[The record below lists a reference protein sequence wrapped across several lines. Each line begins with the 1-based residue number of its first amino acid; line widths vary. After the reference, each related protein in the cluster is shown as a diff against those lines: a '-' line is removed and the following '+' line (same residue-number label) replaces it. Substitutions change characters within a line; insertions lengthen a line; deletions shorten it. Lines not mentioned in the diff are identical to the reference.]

1 MFGGFVLTHGAAAAP
16 HRLWHSAGRRLV
28 NGGRFHLAAIARF
41 WLAAMNL
48 PPSYRVARQIDL
60 AIWLVLFVL
69 SKFFLQANETA
80 SKQTHKRAMPFNP
93 RRLTGERAWI
103 IRLQSGGG

>member
-28 NGGRFHLAAIARF
+28 NGGRFYLAAIARF

-69 SKFFLQANETA
+69 SKFFLAGQRFVE
-80 SKQTHKRAMPFNP
+80 
-93 RRLTGERAWI
+93 
-103 IRLQSGGG
+103 RLQGSGFGSELS